1 MKYKL
6 KKFYKLEPYLG
17 YLLTPFPYFDYKP
30 LFFRNIRKNAS
41 GIDDSLEKSS
51 SGFFTEIVLHL

>member
-6 KKFYKLEPYLG
+6 KKFHILEPYLG
-17 YLLTPFPYFDYKP
+17 YLLTPFSYFDYIP

-41 GIDDSLEKSS
+41 GIDDSQEKSP